1 MSYAF
6 IQNFSALNC
15 FKNADFLN
23 FLRQNRQPVSY
34 THLDVYKRQILTNGP
49 VSRFDYYLDV
59 YDKNGQVRTE
69 PERTTFDLSDRRG
82 NASEETPAAYY
93 VPDTPV
99 SYTHLPTIRKR
110 FLIIQRLC

>member
-1 MSYAF
+1 MLKPGSVTVTRDSDGREQTVKLAAAAA
-6 IQNFSALNC
+6 SKAPDAGDPA
-15 FKNADFLN
+15 NA
-23 FLRQNRQPVSY
+23 P
-34 THLDVYKRQILTNGP
+34 KAILTNGP

-93 VPDTPV
+93 VPDT
-99 SYTHLPTIRKR
+99 
-110 FLIIQRLC
+110 LIDQKTGTGENYGQAFT